1 MNKDNVYLVIL
12 LVIGIVLLSNLAMFA
27 LVRGS
32 KNIKFDWFKNSG
44 NTFTQ
49 PFKKEGEELG
59 ELRKRVEGFDESGG
73 QNNSNR
79 QERKEREV

>member
-59 ELRKRVEGFDESGG
+59 ELRKRVEGLE
-73 QNNSNR
+73 NSEEKR
-79 QERKEREV
+79 DS